1 MPKTRG
7 KVAHL
12 GGRLAKHYGQ
22 PAFFWGL
29 LALDKFQCGPYASR
43 KYVVTLDYAV
53 LVGKS

>member
-22 PAFFWGL
+22 PAFFCGL